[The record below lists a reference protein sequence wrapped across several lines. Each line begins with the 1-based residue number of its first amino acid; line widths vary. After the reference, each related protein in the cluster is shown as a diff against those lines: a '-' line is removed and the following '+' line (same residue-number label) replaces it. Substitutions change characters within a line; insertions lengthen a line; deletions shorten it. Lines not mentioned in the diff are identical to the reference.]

1 MICSVQTGKLQLD
14 GRARARQG
22 DPTRNLFQAMI
33 AVFKTEGEAQEKAI
47 NDMYEKLTLLENGMK
62 DYFPDGKPCVDDNNA
77 GLLDIIFCTVFGPYK
92 VHEEVVGMQFIDS
105 DKFPVLFSWLMA
117 VVELQVAKELSP
129 PHEKVVQLLQFIR
142 HSALKSASA

>member
-1 MICSVQTGKLQLD
+1 MVVI
-14 GRARARQG
+14 
-22 DPTRNLFQAMI
+22 I
-33 AVFKTEGEAQEKAI
+33 KTEGESQQKAI
-47 NDMYEKLTLLENGMK
+47 ENMYEKLALLESGMK
-62 DYFPDGKPCVDDNNA
+62 DYFPDGKPYVDDNHA

-92 VHEEVVGMQFIDS
+92 LHEEVLGINFMDA

-117 VVELQVAKELSP
+117 VVELQVVKELSP